1 MFYVD
6 INAEVENQQ
15 AVIEGRNKS
24 SYNGNACD
32 VRNPLRIDKMSAS
45 KESLPRNSPIMKHRS
60 IKDEVESIKNENNE
74 DEDDVNESLFPRC
87 KSSKYRYRPIT
98 FWNKLVKVCLR

>member
-32 VRNPLRIDKMSAS
+32 VKNPLRMDKMSAS

-60 IKDEVESIKNENNE
+60 IKDEESIKNENNE

-87 KSSKYRYRPIT
+87 KSSKYCLPIN
-98 FWNKLVKVCLR
+98 FESRLVKVCLQ

>member
-60 IKDEVESIKNENNE
+60 IKDEESIKNENNE
-74 DEDDVNESLFPRC
+74 DEDDINESLFPRC
-87 KSSKYRYRPIT
+87 KSSKYCRPLT
-98 FWNKLVKVCLR
+98 FYVRLVNVFLQ